1 MGVHRDALLFSERE
15 GGREGAA
22 EESVPGNSW
31 KLKLRE
37 MGQRRRRHF
46 MWAFLCC
53 SDRKKKKRTTRSRLI
68 LELGKK
74 TTTTKKTPKN
84 NKEKL
89 LTQFLRRVF
98 EPFQIYSARLTSAG
112 GLEAQSP
119 LTKPLHRVRTCP
131 APLPGGPLE
140 GDAHITQ
147 CTVHPPR

>member
-53 SDRKKKKRTTRSRLI
+53 SDRKKKTHHQKQTHLGI
-68 LELGKK
+68 GKK
-74 TTTTKKTPKN
+74 DNNN
-84 NKEKL
+84 NKKN
-89 LTQFLRRVF
+89 
-98 EPFQIYSARLTSAG
+98 
-112 GLEAQSP
+112 P
-119 LTKPLHRVRTCP
+119 LKTIKRNF
-131 APLPGGPLE
+131 
-140 GDAHITQ
+140 
-147 CTVHPPR
+147 